1 MKTTAHPAA
10 RGHRFTLTAETDA
23 DHALL
28 DAIDWEGLH
37 AAVLSGTHKTPE
49 DGGWAITGI
58 TLAIDRKHPQAL
70 ETQSSRQLLRAAREL
85 FRLCLGEEALNRHI
99 GLDTPNP
106 DSQEKIAALLDKLH
120 IVLDAGIGAIR
131 QSERLGEKVDTA
143 HDVTSSENAIVGQSG
158 GAA

>member
-1 MKTTAHPAA
+1 MKTTAHLAEQ
-10 RGHRFTLTAETDA
+10 GHRFTLTAETDA
-23 DHALL
+23 DRALL

-49 DGGWAITGI
+49 GAGWAVTGI
-58 TLAIDRKHPQAL
+58 TLVLDRKHPQAL
-70 ETQSSRQLLRAAREL
+70 ETQSGRQLLRAAREL
-85 FRLCLGEEALNRHI
+85 FRLCLGEEALNRVI

-106 DSQEKIAALLDKLH
+106 DSQKKIATLLDKLH